1 MSLQENGGRE
11 NAGKGD
17 RVKATTTETLMCGTA
32 AGRPQTFFGSR
43 APMQSTAAGILWSIA
58 TLHPELAGI
67 DRQQLLQVGV
77 GCNSHTAVS
86 NSNRGYSY
94 QPELGGG
101 RDIEASRQGSNQNG
115 PSLSWIVHKQN
126 FPGSQEGW
134 LIQTGGKLETT
145 EPIYGDGSLHDGKLG
160 DDKGPPSEGDWMGSI
175 DLKDAY
181 LLVAVYKAHWKL
193 FLMDGNILRVS
204 EPTIWPVQCSQVF
217 TKFLKPVLAML
228 CQTGHLIIHVLR

>member
-1 MSLQENGGRE
+1 MLAKVTGSKPPPLKRQRVVQPQEDLRRFLEQG
-11 NAGKGD
+11 A
-17 RVKATTTETLMCGTA
+17 
-32 AGRPQTFFGSR
+32 
-43 APMQSTAAGILWSIA
+43 MQSAAEGILWSIA

-67 DRQQLLQVGV
+67 DCQQLLQVGV

-86 NSNRGYSY
+86 TSNHGYPY

-101 RDIEASRQGSNQNG
+101 RDTEVSRQGSNQNG

-160 DDKGPPSEGDWMGSI
+160 DDKGPPSVGDWMGSI
-175 DLKDAY
+175 DLKYAY
-181 LLVAVYKAHWKL
+181 LLVAVYKEHWKL
-193 FLMDGNILRVS
+193 LMDGNILRVS
-204 EPTIWPVQCSQVF
+204 EPTIWPMQCSQVF

-228 CQTGHLIIHVLR
+228 CQPGHLINHLL